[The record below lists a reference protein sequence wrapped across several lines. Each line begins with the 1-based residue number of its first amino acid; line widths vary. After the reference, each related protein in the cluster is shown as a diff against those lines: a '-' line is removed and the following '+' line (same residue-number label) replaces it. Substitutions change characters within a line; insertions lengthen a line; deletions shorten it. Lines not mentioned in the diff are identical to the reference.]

1 MDKITQSLALD
12 LVEIQHNVVNARQND
27 RLTRDLYIKIT
38 DKGIGYDKLP
48 ETAFAYLR
56 GRRTDGKPIFYN
68 AEIKDRQKGLLHVQL
83 HNYVLC
89 CPGRCKLDIGIYN
102 RVQDEN
108 AIQNGKKMPNSVDE
122 IVSTDS
128 FILYIPDEVFDEIG
142 VVESDEGSTL
152 AQLINSARDEID
164 EMNGLEERV
173 TKNETQRESNEDT
186 REKQENKRAEDTR
199 TAIENT
205 EAAAQSASTAAQN
218 ANDAATTANS
228 AATNANNK
236 ATDLQNKLD
245 SHYFA
250 LMEDLQ
256 SHNSSSTAHSDIR
269 GLISEL
275 TTRLNALADSDD
287 TTLDQLSEIVAYIKA
302 NRSLIDSITTS
313 KINVADIIDNLTS
326 TATNKPL
333 SAKQGKVLNDL
344 ITALT
349 STVNDKVDKVTGK
362 GLSTNDYTTADKNK
376 LAGIANGAK
385 ANVQSDWNVTDS
397 TNDAFIKNKPTIP
410 SKLSQLTNDTGFKT
424 SDTVYTHPTSSGNK
438 HIPSGGSSGQI
449 LRWSADGTATWGA
462 GNTNTWRGIQDNLTS
477 TSTNDSLT
485 ANQGRVLNGKI
496 EDLKKSVSDGKSAV
510 ASAITEMGVSTASD
524 AAYSTMS
531 TNIKA
536 IVPTITGSWNGTTYT
551 ATAKINGKNTK
562 TVSSDIS
569 TPTSDGTYS
578 LDQLL
583 PKDAR
588 GYSRGIGYDG
598 YLSTTYVGFPQKVCI
613 ARDTPS
619 TNSVFL
625 FKQNKSYKNITNK
638 STFTTSDVYS
648 SLANQQAAINQMVN
662 IDSEYYILNACN
674 SYLFFYSPQWVVGNV
689 HACGY
694 FFFRPYSAS
703 GSTCVMDTSMISPI
717 LVKGNGAQRY
727 FRIKTG
733 IFGYICWSA
742 VTGLVIIKAPSTTP
756 WMMHDFFLQVI

>member
-256 SHNSSSTAHSDIR
+256 SHSSSSTAHSDIR
-269 GLISEL
+269 GLISDL

-397 TNDAFIKNKPTIP
+397 TSDAFIKNKPTIP

-462 GNTNTWRGIQDNLTS
+462 DNNRGIQDNLTS